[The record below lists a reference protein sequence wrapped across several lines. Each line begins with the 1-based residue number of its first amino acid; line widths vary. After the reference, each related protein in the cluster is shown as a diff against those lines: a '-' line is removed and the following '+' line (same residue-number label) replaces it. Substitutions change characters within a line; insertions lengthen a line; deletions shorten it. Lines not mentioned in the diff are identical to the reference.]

1 MSDVLG
7 VAQVR
12 PGWLRP
18 GALVVVIGL
27 HICAVTWLA
36 LRPMTMP
43 LVPEGLEITIA
54 QGVQKPEPAPPP
66 PEPPP
71 PEPEPPPPEPP
82 PPEPVV
88 EPPPPPEPEPPLP
101 EPPPPEP
108 PKRVVASA
116 PALPPP
122 KPKPPKPRP
131 PEPPPSE
138 APPPKPVGATDAR
151 DLLTQ
156 AKATYA
162 GKIAQAARAYS
173 IEVFATGSVRVAF
186 TIDANGDVTDVSVIE
201 SSGRSELDRAALR
214 TMRNIRPGPPPDGPF
229 SGTIRI
235 RFNER

>member
-1 MSDVLG
+1 MNDVLG
-7 VAQVR
+7 DMPVR

-18 GALVVVIGL
+18 GALVVVMGL
-27 HICAVTWLA
+27 HVGAFAVLA
-36 LRPMTMP
+36 LRPMILPSTQAG
-43 LVPEGLEITIA
+43 VEITIA
-54 QGVQKPEPAPPP
+54 QGVQEPEPT
-66 PEPPP
+66 PP

-88 EPPPPPEPEPPLP
+88 EPPPPEPPPPEPLP

-108 PKRVVASA
+108 PKRVVATA

-122 KPKPPKPRP
+122 IPKPVKPRP
-131 PEPPPSE
+131 PEPPPAE

-162 GKIAQAARAYS
+162 NKIAQAARAYYV
-173 IEVFATGSVRVAF
+173 EVFATGSVRVAF
-186 TIDANGDVTDVSVIE
+186 TIGANGEVTDVSIVE